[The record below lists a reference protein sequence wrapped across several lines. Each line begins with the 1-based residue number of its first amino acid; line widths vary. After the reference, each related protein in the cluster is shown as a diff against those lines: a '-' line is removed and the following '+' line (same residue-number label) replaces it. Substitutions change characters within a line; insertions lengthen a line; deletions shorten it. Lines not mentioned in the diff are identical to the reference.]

1 MLKKKKK
8 YMCRTVMF
16 KWIRMIEGRYTYDK
30 LISMSQMIIITVMT
44 GLQGND
50 EYCHCNLMQK

>member
-1 MLKKKKK
+1 
-8 YMCRTVMF
+8 
-16 KWIRMIEGRYTYDK
+16 MIEGRYTYDK